1 MNKLS
6 RGQNNGNLIFALL
19 TGPALL
25 FIRMKISPINVIMKE
40 LLSLTFFII
49 ILTSA
54 NGDWLKFRGSM
65 GNGEANI
72 KSISQLSNTAPTS
85 WKTTLPGRGLSSPIL
100 VKDKIY
106 ITASSGPKQ
115 ETLHVLCFSR
125 DQGDLVW
132 ERRFQ
137 STGRTICHEKTCVA
151 APTMTSDGKVV
162 VAQFSSNDIF
172 CLNLKGDLIW
182 LRGLT
187 YDYPNAANG
196 LGMSSSPV
204 VTQGVL
210 IAQVENDADSFTTGI
225 NIKNGMSLWRK
236 VRPKGANWTSPVLL
250 RTGNTQKVVLQSQN
264 GISIIDPKTGDEFWS
279 FNEGASTIPSTT
291 PTGEILLV
299 PSNGMT
305 ALKGRMDQ
313 KSHTQLWQDNKLG
326 PGTGSPAISGDH
338 FFVINKANVLTC
350 AEIDTG
356 EILWRM
362 RIKGPS
368 SGSPVATA
376 KHLYF
381 FNEDGLGQ
389 VIEINKNEGKL
400 VSSIDLEETI
410 LCTPAISENAIFVR
424 SDKHLWKLSG
434 N

>member
-1 MNKLS
+1 
-6 RGQNNGNLIFALL
+6 
-19 TGPALL
+19 
-25 FIRMKISPINVIMKE
+25 MKT
-40 LLSLTFFII
+40 LLSLTCFFV
-49 ILTSA
+49 ILVSA
-54 NGDWLKFRGSM
+54 SGDWHNFRGSI
-65 GNGEANI
+65 GNGGTNI
-72 KSISQLSNTAPTS
+72 TSISRLSNSAHGS
-85 WKTTLPGRGLSSPIL
+85 WKTKLPGRGLSSPIL

-115 ETLHVLCFSR
+115 ETLHVLCFSQ
-125 DQGDLVW
+125 DLGDLIW
-132 ERRFQ
+132 ERKFH
-137 STGRTICHEKTCVA
+137 STGRTICHDKTCVA

-204 VTQGVL
+204 ISQGVL

-225 NIKNGMSLWRK
+225 NIKNGISLWRK
-236 VRPKGANWTSPVLL
+236 VRPKGANWTSPTLL
-250 RTGNTQKVVLQSQN
+250 GTGNIQKIVLQSQN
-264 GISIIDPKTGDEFWS
+264 GISIIDPKTGDEFWN

-291 PTGEILLV
+291 VMGEVLLV

-305 ALKGRMDQ
+305 ALKGRIDQ
-313 KSHTQLWQDNKLG
+313 SSHTQLWQDNKLG
-326 PGTGSPAISGDH
+326 PGTASPAISGNH

-350 AEIDTG
+350 AEVSSG
-356 EILWRM
+356 EILWRK

-368 SGSPVATA
+368 SGSPVTTQE
-376 KHLYF
+376 HLYF

-389 VIEINKNEGKL
+389 VFEINKEECKL

-410 LCTPAISENAIFVR
+410 LCTPAISRRAIFVR
-424 SDKHLWKLSG
+424 SDEHLWKITG